1 MNEARQ
7 AKLNQ
12 ALERILLT
20 LAAEY
25 RPEKVILFGSM
36 AQAAVGEWSDLDL
49 VIIKDTSKPFLQRLK
64 EVALLC
70 HAPVGVDFLVYTP
83 SEFDQMIA
91 ERNPFILEE
100 CSAKAKCCM
109 SASLPQQWFDRARED
124 LQGHQDQTKT
134 RFQSEA
140 SFRLRQ
146 AILASFST
154 PSADK
159 P

>member
-1 MNEARQ
+1 MNEERQ

-49 VIIKDTSKPFLQRLK
+49 VIIKDTSQPFLQRLK

-70 HAPVGVDFLVYTP
+70 RAPVGVDFLVYTP
-83 SEFDQMIA
+83 GEFAQMIA
-91 ERNPFILEE
+91 DRNPFILEE
-100 CSAKAKCCM
+100 VLRRGKVLYERQSAA
-109 SASLPQQWFDRARED
+109 AVV
-124 LQGHQDQTKT
+124 
-134 RFQSEA
+134 
-140 SFRLRQ
+140 
-146 AILASFST
+146 
-154 PSADK
+154 
-159 P
+159 